1 MAIQEETDKNGKL
14 KCLPDELR
22 TLFLFESLSD
32 EQLATLCKDGHIAT
46 FQPGPIC
53 VEGEPATCFYVLIDG
68 ELVMSKR
75 SGGEDIETNRTSQ
88 RGVYCGAWSAF
99 VPGEAQ
105 IYESSVRVTK
115 PSKFFVLDAD
125 AFGSFVKTEFPM
137 AVHLL
142 DGLKV
147 GGLRQRQI
155 IGQRE
160 KLLALGT
167 ITAGLTH
174 QLNNPAAAT
183 ARAVPDL
190 RDRIAGMRH
199 KLAMLA
205 DGKFTPEALRTLVSI
220 QDEVAEQVAK
230 SKSQE
235 LTALETADREESIGD
250 WLDDHGISGAWDYA
264 PTFVDAGLDTDW
276 LERVSASVEE
286 VDASASLQGAIGWL
300 KYTID
305 TELLMNQIIEA
316 SKRIS
321 ALLAGAKQYSQM
333 DRAPF
338 QVADVHE
345 LLYSTVKTM
354 FGDKIGNDKPIKLI
368 KDFDKSLPEISC
380 YPGDL
385 NEVWTNIIHNAIQ
398 AMGGS
403 GTLTMRTRR
412 EGENMIRVEIGD
424 DGPGIPNDIIERIF
438 TPFFTT
444 KPFGEGTGLGL
455 DLARRI
461 VVEKHHGDLRVQS
474 KPGDTRF
481 IVLLPLEAPAPETG
495 VSPSAE

>member
-1 MAIQEETDKNGKL
+1 MGER
-14 KCLPDELR
+14 CLPEELR

-32 EQLATLCKDGHIAT
+32 EQLGTLCKDGHIAT
-46 FQPGPIC
+46 YEPGPIC

-75 SGGEDIETNRTSQ
+75 SGGDDIETNRTSQ

-99 VPGEAQ
+99 VPDVPQ
-105 IYESSVRVTK
+105 LYESSVRVTR
-115 PSKFFVLDAD
+115 PSKFFVLDAH
-125 AFGSFVKTEFPM
+125 AFGSFVKSEFPM

-155 IGQRE
+155 IDQRE
-160 KLLALGT
+160 KLLALGN

-183 ARAVPDL
+183 ARAVSDL
-190 RDRIAGMRH
+190 REKVAGMRH

-205 DGKFTPEALRTLVSI
+205 DGKFSPEGLRVLVTI
-220 QDEVAEQVAK
+220 QEEVAEQVAK
-230 SKSQE
+230 SKAQE
-235 LTALETADREESIGD
+235 LTALESADREDQLGD
-250 WLDDHGISGAWDYA
+250 WLEEHDIIGAWDYA

-276 LERVSASVEE
+276 LERISASVNE
-286 VDASASLQGAIGWL
+286 VDASASLQGALGWL

-305 TELLMNQIIEA
+305 TELMMNQITEA

-338 QVADVHE
+338 QVADIHE
-345 LLYSTVKTM
+345 LLHSTLMMFADRVGKDHAIKCVKEY
-354 FGDKIGNDKPIKLI
+354 DKT
-368 KDFDKSLPEISC
+368 LPEIPC
-380 YPGDL
+380 FPGDL
-385 NEVWTNIIHNAIQ
+385 NQVWTNIIDNAIQ
-398 AMGGS
+398 AMSGK
-403 GTLTMRTRR
+403 GTLTVRTMRESESMAR
-412 EGENMIRVEIGD
+412 IEICD
-424 DGPGIPNDIIERIF
+424 TGPGIPEEIRGRIF

-455 DLARRI
+455 DLAWKI

-474 KPGDTRF
+474 APGDTRF
-481 IVLLPLEAPAPETG
+481 VILLPLQAPVPDEATPADD
-495 VSPSAE
+495 SAAALS